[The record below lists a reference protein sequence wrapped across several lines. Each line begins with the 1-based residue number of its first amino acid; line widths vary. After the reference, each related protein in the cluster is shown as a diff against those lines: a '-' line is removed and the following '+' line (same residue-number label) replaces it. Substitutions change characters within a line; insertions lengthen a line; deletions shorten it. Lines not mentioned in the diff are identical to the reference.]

1 MKLVDEIAWSAAALS
16 AHRMRSVLSMLGIAI
31 GVAAVILLTSI
42 GEGTRRYVLDQFTQF
57 GTNILTIT
65 PGKTKTTGMPGIL
78 GGTTRKLT
86 IDDAEVVAKLRGVEH
101 INPHTYGA
109 ARVEADGRG
118 RSVVVYGV
126 TAGMIDV
133 LQFRVGQGSF
143 VPPGDPRRG
152 ASIVVLGPTLKQE
165 IFGDDNALGSFVRI
179 SGERFRVIGIMASKG
194 KMLGFD
200 LDDAAYIPLA
210 SHMRLFNRDEL
221 QEIGV
226 TFSDAE
232 GADAVSDRMR
242 AALMARH
249 DNTEDFTITTQAAM
263 LDVFGK
269 VMTAVTFAVG
279 AIAGISL
286 FVGAIGI
293 LTMMWISV
301 NERTGEIG
309 LLRALGADA
318 RRVQRLFLIEAVAL
332 SVLGGTAGLLAG
344 LLAARVA
351 HAFVPAM
358 PLETPPVFMV
368 AALVVSTAVGLVS
381 GVLPA
386 RRAARLDPIE
396 ALRSA

>member
-57 GTNILTIT
+57 GTNILTVT

-78 GGTTRKLT
+78 GGTTRKLS
-86 IDDAEVVAKLRGVEH
+86 IDDSEVVAKLPGVEH
-101 INPHTYGA
+101 IHPHTYGA

-118 RSVVVYGV
+118 RSVIVYGV
-126 TAGMIDV
+126 TAGMLDV
-133 LQFRVGQGSF
+133 LQFRVGQGRF
-143 VPPGDPRRG
+143 IPPGDPRRG
-152 ASIVVLGPTLKQE
+152 TPIVVLGPTLKQE
-165 IFGDDNALGSFVRI
+165 IFGDDNALGTFVRI
-179 SGERFRVIGIMASKG
+179 SGERFRVIGVMAFKG

-226 TFSDAE
+226 TFSEAD
-232 GADAVSDRMR
+232 GVDAVSERLR
-242 AALMARH
+242 VALMARH

-263 LDVFGK
+263 LEVFGK
-269 VMTAVTFAVG
+269 VMNAITFAVG

-344 LLAARVA
+344 LLAARIA

-368 AALVVSTAVGLVS
+368 AALVVSTMVGLVS
-381 GVLPA
+381 GVAPA